1 VCGRVRLS
9 SDVSEIKLVFSIPP
23 HRPTPNIAPSWNV
36 APTDPLPVVRYD
48 AKAGERSL
56 DVMRWGLVPFWAKDL
71 KVGFSNIN
79 AKAEGIE
86 GRPEFREAFQ
96 RRRCLVPVDDFYD
109 WKKTATGKQPYAI
122 TLTDRGLLA
131 LAGLW
136 ENWHSPAD
144 EWVRSFA
151 IITTTP
157 NELCAELHNRMPVV
171 LSPDVWSEWLGEEPA
186 DPARLKALLCP
197 YPAEEM
203 ACWPVSTRVGNVKNN
218 DPSLIEP
225 VALTA

>member
-1 VCGRVRLS
+1 MCGRARLS

-23 HRPTPNIAPSWNV
+23 HRPTPNIALSWNV

-48 AKAGERSL
+48 RRAGERSL
-56 DVMRWGLVPFWAKDL
+56 DVMRWGLVPYWARDI
-71 KVGFSNIN
+71 KVGFANIN

-86 GRPEFREAFQ
+86 NRPAFREAFA
-96 RRRCLVPVDDFYD
+96 RRRCLVPVDSFYE
-109 WKKTATGKQPYAI
+109 WKKTATGKQPFAI
-122 TLTDRGLLA
+122 ALADGRLMA

-136 ENWHSPAD
+136 ENWRSQAG

-171 LSPDVWSEWLGEEPA
+171 LGPETWPAWLGEEPA
-186 DPARLKALLCP
+186 DPRQLQAMLTP
-197 YPAEEM
+197 HSSEGM
-203 ACWPVSTRVGNVKNN
+203 TCWPVSPRVGNVKNN

-225 VALTA
+225 VILA